1 MGKTTT
7 SRDWTQI
14 YAIYGI
20 DQWQTLLFLLFH
32 ALLFTILSILYLI
45 YFDAMGAFFESLFSV
60 TGVTLPGG
68 AARFAAG
75 FTGSVTAISAVCLF
89 FAAANFF
96 YSAVPLHHDMA
107 LRMVSAVSDWS
118 TVKHALDL
126 GCGRGILLNA
136 VATQLK
142 KEGSSGR
149 VVGLDRNK
157 TTTLK
162 TLRTAK
168 IEGVGE
174 YVTCREGDVRS
185 LPFGDNYFDVVV
197 SGVFVHTV
205 GKEYGKRTV
214 EAAAERTRVVG
225 EVVRVLKPGGVGVV
239 WDLLHVPEYVRRLQ
253 ELKMEDIRVSK
264 RVTAFMVSSHIV
276 SFRKPSQHIVGSG
289 EVRLEWRC

>member
-1 MGKTTT
+1 MGKMT

-14 YAIYGI
+14 YAIYGL
-20 DQWQTLLFLLFH
+20 DQCQTLLFLLLH
-32 ALLFTILSILYLI
+32 ALLFTVLSVLYLV
-45 YFDAMGAFFESLFSV
+45 YFDPIGAFFESLLARTAAV
-60 TGVTLPGG
+60 PGG
-68 AARFAAG
+68 VARFAAG
-75 FTGSVTAISAVCLF
+75 FTGSVTALSAVCLF

-107 LRMVSAVSDWS
+107 LRMVSAVNDWS

-149 VVGLDRNK
+149 VVGLDRSKGK
-157 TTTLK
+157 TLR

-168 IEGVGE
+168 LEGVGE
-174 YVTCREGDVRS
+174 YVTCREGDVRR
-185 LPFGDNYFDVVV
+185 LPFGDNSFDVVM

-205 GKEYGKRTV
+205 GKEHGNRTV
-214 EAAAERTRVVG
+214 EAAAERMRVVG
-225 EVVRVLKPGGVGVV
+225 EMVRVLKPGGIGVV
-239 WDLLHVPEYVRRLQ
+239 WDLMHVPEYARRLQ
-253 ELKMEDIRVSK
+253 ELKMEEIRVSEP
-264 RVTAFMVSSHIV
+264 VTAFMVSSHIV
-276 SFRKPSQHIVGSG
+276 SFRKPSQPVVGLG